1 MTARITRRGV
11 LALTGALGAGATL
24 IGCGFQPVYM
34 PTASGQAGPAAR
46 DLAAIN
52 ILPLGERPGMLL
64 RQALQERLE
73 GSGDSVARRYDLLIS
88 FSIGGEALGIQQNTT
103 ATRVRLIGRS
113 DWVLTARD
121 PGRTYLVAGS
131 ARAVDA
137 VNQIDTQYFAS
148 DLESEVMQRRL
159 ADSLADQIT
168 LQIAAYF
175 RKRAAAEATA
185 AASATTAP
193 ASAATA
199 TSTPAASAPTPSAQ
213 PGSAP

>member
-11 LALTGALGAGATL
+11 LVRAAGALGAGATL
-24 IGCGFQPVYM
+24 IGCGFQPIYM
-34 PTASGQAGPAAR
+34 PTASGQPGPAAR

-73 GSGDSVARRYDLLIS
+73 GAGDSVARRYDLSIS
-88 FSIGGEALGIQQNTT
+88 FLIGGEALGIQQNST

-113 DWVLTARD
+113 DWVLTAQD
-121 PGRTYLVAGS
+121 PGRTHLASGA

-137 VNQIDTQYFAS
+137 LNELDTQTFAT
-148 DLESEVMQRRL
+148 DLESEFVERRL
-159 ADSLADQIT
+159 AEGLADQIT
-168 LQIAAYF
+168 LQLAAYF
-175 RKRAAAEATA
+175 RKRAADEADA
-185 AASATTAP
+185 AAK
-193 ASAATA
+193 AAVTPA
-199 TSTPAASAPTPSAQ
+199 TSTPAAATQTPSAQ